1 MKYLPLLFLLTCG
14 HPEVE
19 EEEVRERTLIITV
32 CYNPESIW
40 HLSECNDQCER
51 RDYNRDAYCLP
62 LFDTMCEQ
70 SSADPFITQACGFYY
85 E

>member
-1 MKYLPLLFLLTCG
+1 MRYLLPLLLLTCG
-14 HPEVE
+14 QPDVE
-19 EEEVRERTLIITV
+19 EEEIRERNLIITV

-40 HLSECNDQCER
+40 HLSECNEECEK
-51 RDYNRDAYCLP
+51 RDYNIDAYCLP

-70 SSADPFITQACGFYY
+70 PGRSDFVRRACGFYY